1 MSLYGAL
8 YSGVSGLSSQ
18 SSAMGAIS
26 DNISNVNTIGYKG
39 TKVNFQTLVTN
50 NAGLT
55 EYSPGGVMSKP
66 RAGIDNQ
73 GLLQAS
79 SSTTDLA
86 LAGNGMF
93 VVNTDPDPATSGNG
107 SFQYTRAGSFKVDKQ
122 GFLQNV
128 SGYYLQGWP
137 LTPTDN
143 SAEARPAETQIDGLT
158 YMKAYKDQNGTF
170 HYINQ
175 NIVNSTE
182 LKSLNLKTIGGTADP
197 TTQIKLGLNLPA
209 ADAVFNPAV
218 TGSGGLRQTNTQIY
232 DSLGSTHN
240 LIFNWSKTNANQ
252 WDIQNNSNY
261 FNVKQAL
268 TDTTASPD
276 VMAKFQIA
284 GQSDGSTKTVIDSSV
299 AGHGSAF
306 FAKSGVIAFA
316 TAGDASLLPK
326 GTTFTVTNSPDSGNL
341 GNFLVGTG
349 ATASTALTAGAP
361 AGGTLTVAANGA
373 TNTYSSVTY
382 GAGSATFGGANIPS
396 LSAGDIIQITDSA
409 GTTGFYQVGA
419 AYVTGAATVPLTPC
433 SYIGINTAP
442 YQVQRGITP
451 PEGSAS
457 LDLLDPT
464 GTGVY
469 ASQARMDFIASSR
482 SDIEAMDGK
491 TFTISVNGQSLTIEF
506 DTNNTNSLYNRGTGA
521 GSSNIIIDLSNKTAV
536 TSGADVSRLVAAA
549 LNNASNWDAAT
560 NLNLPVAGTVVPI
573 GTDRPLFRGN
583 GATLEIVQQPSVGVD
598 YKFNLAGLDVGSP
611 ASTNK
616 FNACTQTQTHEWTSS
631 IPPVDKTSGM
641 FTLHGI
647 TATTS
652 PAVVFNGDGTPQKI
666 MNTGSAS
673 GAAGQI
679 APKPKISISW
689 ANGAQS
695 MTTVPN
701 GTSANH
707 QISLF
712 LGNTSVG
719 DGLTQLGDKYT
730 TAFSTADGAKF
741 GNFTGV
747 SVGAD
752 GVVTALFDNGVR
764 RPVFQI
770 PVATFTNPNGLEA
783 KSGNSWIET
792 NTSGS
797 YTLRTAQEAGAAAV
811 TASSL
816 ESSTVDIGT
825 EFTTMIV
832 TQRAYSAAAKIIT
845 TADQMLDELIQIK
858 R

>member
-66 RAGIDNQ
+66 RAGIDTQ
-73 GLLQAS
+73 GLLQAT

-93 VVNTDPDPATSGNG
+93 VVNSDPDPASSGNG
-107 SFQYTRAGSFKVDKQ
+107 SFQYTRAGSFKTDKQ
-122 GFLQNV
+122 GYLQNV

-158 YMKAYKDQNGTF
+158 YMKAYKDENGTF

-197 TTQIKLGLNLPA
+197 TTQVKLGLNLPA

-218 TGSGGLRQTNTQIY
+218 TGSGGLRQNNVQIY
-232 DSLGSTHN
+232 DSLGSTHS

-252 WDIQNNSNY
+252 WDIQNNSNF
-261 FNVKQAL
+261 FNVKQTL
-268 TDTTASPD
+268 TDTTTSPD
-276 VMAKFQIA
+276 VNAKFLIS
-284 GQSDGSTKTVIDSSV
+284 GQANGSTSTVIDSSV
-299 AGHGSAF
+299 AGHGTAF

-316 TAGDASLLPK
+316 TATDANLLPK
-326 GTTFTVTNSPDSGNL
+326 GTTFTVNDSPDSGNL
-341 GNFLVGTG
+341 GTFLVGQGT
-349 ATASTALTAGAP
+349 TASPALAVGTP
-361 AGGTLTVAANGA
+361 SGGTLTVIANGA
-373 TNTYSSVTY
+373 TNTYSSCTY
-382 GAGSATFGGANIPS
+382 SAANTITFGGTNIPS
-396 LSAGDIIQITDSA
+396 LSAGDIIQVTDATGSTGYYQVNA
-409 GTTGFYQVGA
+409 PYTTGTAVVA
-419 AYVTGAATVPLTPC
+419 LTPC
-433 SYIGINTAP
+433 SYVGIDTTP
-442 YQVQRGITP
+442 YQVQRGVTP
-451 PEGSAS
+451 PAGAAT
-457 LDLLDPT
+457 LDLLDPA

-469 ASQARMDFIASSR
+469 ASQARMDFTATNR
-482 SDIEAMDGK
+482 DDIDAMDGK
-491 TFTISVNGQSLTIEF
+491 TFTISVNGQSLTVEF
-506 DTNNTNSLYNRGTGA
+506 DTNGTNNLYPAGA
-521 GSSNIIIDLSNKTAV
+521 ATSNVIIDLSNKTAV
-536 TSGADVSRLVAAA
+536 TNASDVTRLVAAA
-549 LNNASNWDAAT
+549 LNNASNWDATTNPHLPAT
-560 NLNLPVAGTVVPI
+560 GTVVSI
-573 GTDRPLFRGN
+573 GTDRPLFRSN
-583 GATLEIVQQPSVGVD
+583 GSTLEIVQQPTVGVD
-598 YKFNLAGLDVGSP
+598 YKFNLAGLDVKSP
-611 ASTNK
+611 SSSNN

-631 IPPVDKTSGM
+631 IPPVDKTSGV

-652 PAVVFNGDGTPQKI
+652 PAVVFNGDGTPQSI
-666 MNTGSAS
+666 MNTGSSS
-673 GAAGQI
+673 GSSGQI
-679 APKPKISISW
+679 APQPKISISW

-707 QISLF
+707 QITLF
-712 LGNTSVG
+712 LGNTSQS

-730 TAFSTADGAKF
+730 LAFSTADGAKF

-770 PVATFTNPNGLEA
+770 PIATFTNPNGLEA

-792 NTSGS
+792 NTSGA
-797 YTLRTAQEAGAAAV
+797 YTLRSAQEAGAAAV
-811 TASSL
+811 SSSSL
-816 ESSTVDIGT
+816 EASTVDIGT

>member
-39 TKVNFQTLVTN
+39 TQVNFQTLVTN

-66 RAGIDNQ
+66 RAGIDTQ
-73 GLLQAS
+73 GLLQAT

-86 LAGNGMF
+86 LAGGGMF
-93 VVNTDPDPATSGNG
+93 VVNTDPDPASSGNG
-107 SFQYTRAGSFKVDKQ
+107 SFQYTRAGSFKTDKQ
-122 GFLQNV
+122 GYLQNV

-158 YMKAYKDQNGTF
+158 YMKAYKDQTGAF

-175 NIVNSTE
+175 NIVNPSE

-209 ADAVFNPAV
+209 SDGVFNPAV
-218 TGSGGLRQTNTQIY
+218 AGSGGLRQTNVQIY
-232 DSLGSTHN
+232 DSLGSTHS
-240 LIFNWSKTNANQ
+240 LIVNWSKTNANQ
-252 WDIQNNSNY
+252 WDIQ
-261 FNVKQAL
+261 
-268 TDTTASPD
+268 
-276 VMAKFQIA
+276 
-284 GQSDGSTKTVIDSSV
+284 TKTNYLN
-299 AGHGSAF
+299 SAR
-306 FAKSGVIAFA
+306 VLVD
-316 TAGDASLLPK
+316 T
-326 GTTFTVTNSPDSGNL
+326 TNSPDTSAAIAIPGGANGSATPVAFGGKVAFFASAGVIATPPAATPATTIYNQVPAGTSFTVSAAEDAANNQTYLAGSGGTTSPAFNSSWPAVGSTISINL
-341 GNFLVGTG
+341 NGSTKQFAGCTFSANTLTFPG
-349 ATASTALTAGAP
+349 ATAP
-361 AGGTLTVAANGA
+361 TVASLSNSIIQVSDAAGNTGYYQVTGYAADPLPA
-373 TNTYSSVTY
+373 TTM
-382 GAGSATFGGANIPS
+382 SAT
-396 LSAGDIIQITDSA
+396 
-409 GTTGFYQVGA
+409 
-419 AYVTGAATVPLTPC
+419 LTPC
-433 SYIGINTAP
+433 DVLVVNTTP
-442 YQVQRGITP
+442 FEEQRGITP
-451 PEGSAS
+451 PAGAAT
-457 LDLLDPT
+457 LDVFDPS

-469 ASQARMDFIASSR
+469 ASQGRMDFNINNAADLADMVNRSFSISIPPNSMTIGFSLNGQGPVVGSDITVKLDNITSDYGATLSTRIAS
-482 SDIEAMDGK
+482 
-491 TFTISVNGQSLTIEF
+491 
-506 DTNNTNSLYNRGTGA
+506 
-521 GSSNIIIDLSNKTAV
+521 
-536 TSGADVSRLVAAA
+536 A
-549 LNNASNWDAAT
+549 LNNADNWNVTSVIPKPGA
-560 NLNLPVAGTVVPI
+560 
-573 GTDRPLFRGN
+573 RPLFRGN
-583 GATLEIVQQPSVGVD
+583 GATVEIVQDKNVASNIV
-598 YKFNLAGLDVGSP
+598 FNLNGLAVRSGGQTLKTYCSQSETHQW
-611 ASTNK
+611 ST
-616 FNACTQTQTHEWTSS
+616 S
-631 IPPVDKTSGM
+631 IPSSDDVTGA
-641 FTLHGI
+641 FTLRGI
-647 TATTS
+647 TVTSS
-652 PAVVFNGDGTPQKI
+652 PAVTFNGDGTPKNI
-666 MNTGSAS
+666 MGAGSTS
-673 GAAGQI
+673 GTSGRI
-679 APKPKISISW
+679 APQPKISIAW

-695 MTTVPN
+695 MTAVPN

-707 QISLF
+707 QITLF
-712 LGNTSVG
+712 LGNTSVS

-730 TAFSTADGAKF
+730 TAFTTADGAKF

-792 NTSGS
+792 NTSGT
-797 YTLRTAQEAGAAAV
+797 YTLRSAQDAGAAAV
-811 TASSL
+811 SASSL